1 MTLVELLIT
10 FLSIGLFTIG
20 GGLVSIPLL
29 YNAFVLGGIVTT
41 NEFFQFVSI
50 AESSPGPIA
59 INLAT
64 YLGFTQFGVLGASLA
79 TLMFIVPSFLL
90 LEWFYP
96 WYLKHQTMPF
106 LIAFIQTMKISV
118 LALIG
123 ITLMRVVDH
132 IVGQHNDAPIV
143 PSLVFITLVIVFY
156 FNQKR
161 PFLVIGMGALLGV
174 FLLA

>member
-1 MTLVELLIT
+1 MTLFEFVIT
-10 FLSIGLFTIG
+10 FLSIGFFTIG

-29 YNAFVLGGIVTT
+29 YNAFVMRGILSSTD
-41 NEFFQFVSI
+41 FFQFVSI

-64 YLGFTQFGVLGASLA
+64 YLGFTQFGVVGASLA

-106 LIAFIQTMKISV
+106 LMAFIQTMKISV

-123 ITLMRVVDH
+123 ITLMRVLEH
-132 IVGQHNDAPIV
+132 IAFQHMDAPIV
-143 PSLVFITLVIVFY
+143 PGLIFITLILVFY

-161 PFLVIGMGALLGV
+161 PFLIIGMGAFLGV
-174 FLLA
+174 LLLA